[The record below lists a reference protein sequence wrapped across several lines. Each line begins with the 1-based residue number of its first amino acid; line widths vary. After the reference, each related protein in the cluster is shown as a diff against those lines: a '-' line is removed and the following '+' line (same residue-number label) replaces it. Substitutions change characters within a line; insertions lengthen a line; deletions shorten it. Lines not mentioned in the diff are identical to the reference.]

1 LWATSFLVQAAG
13 VCASCGCSADQS
25 RPALP
30 LPTAQKRSTKYLLF
44 SLERCLGTR
53 RGRSRNSSLRL
64 CQELESRHGRED
76 VQHQESRAR
85 TDSTREKTL
94 VGHTRDNNGGTFRW
108 SLPELQCGRL
118 HNSVALFTST
128 AIAAKYQLPKQ
139 AVRPFRFTGSKSRRK
154 PVELLRPS
162 LCQTHNERPGRPRGK
177 AIPRSHPRV
186 RQGAH

>member
-1 LWATSFLVQAAG
+1 MWATSFLVQAAG

-64 CQELESRHGRED
+64 CQELESRHDREG

-94 VGHTRDNNGGTFRW
+94 AGHTRDNNGVHFGGHCPSCSVGDYTIAWRCSPQPP
-108 SLPELQCGRL
+108 SLPSINCRSKLCV
-118 HNSVALFTST
+118 HFALL
-128 AIAAKYQLPKQ
+128 AA
-139 AVRPFRFTGSKSRRK
+139 
-154 PVELLRPS
+154 
-162 LCQTHNERPGRPRGK
+162 NPGANR
-177 AIPRSHPRV
+177 
-186 RQGAH
+186 